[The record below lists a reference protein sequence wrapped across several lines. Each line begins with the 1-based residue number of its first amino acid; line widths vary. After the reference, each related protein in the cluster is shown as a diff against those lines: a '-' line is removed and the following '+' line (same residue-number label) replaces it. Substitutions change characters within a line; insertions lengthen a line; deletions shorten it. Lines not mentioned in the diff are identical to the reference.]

1 MNPLKTQNAPLS
13 EKIGYGFGDLAS
25 SMFWKI
31 FSYFIPFFY
40 VDIFG
45 LKAGHAFV
53 LILLTKIYDAVSDPV
68 MGMIADRTDTKWG
81 KYRPYLLWI
90 AVPFALCGI
99 LMFFTPSGSYSFKVV
114 YAYVTYLLMMTAY
127 TAINVPY
134 GAMLG
139 VVSDNPQQR
148 SVFSSYRMFFAY
160 IGSFVS
166 MGIFTFF
173 EEWLKGQPRMVDGA
187 PLLDADGNAVLIQ
200 TVKEAQPMQFTAVVA
215 VVAVLSLLFFLL
227 SFAMTREH
235 IKIERPKNNSKG
247 SVRND
252 LKALMRNTP
261 WWLLTLTSISF
272 LMVGSLR
279 GGAAV
284 YYFSNIL
291 GGNAIFGSVLFLTI
305 GEIAQLA
312 GVPLAVPISA
322 RIGRRST
329 AILCLLW
336 IGLFSIPVSFLPG
349 TAAGF
354 WGLLACHILV
364 CIGIG
369 TISPMMW
376 AMFSDVADFTEE
388 RDGVASTGLV
398 FSSSSMAQKFG
409 AALGTALVSGI
420 LASVGYEKDVLESSA
435 EINLAIRA
443 MMGYLPAIFAAA
455 GIGLML
461 LYPLTTKRM
470 AEIQSKL
477 SLRRSG
483 QQ

>member
-1 MNPLKTQNAPLS
+1 MSKAKLS

-45 LKAGHAFV
+45 LKPGHAFG

-68 MGMIADRTDTKWG
+68 MGMIADRTETKWG

-90 AVPFALCGI
+90 AVPFAVCGV
-99 LMFFTPSGSYSFKVV
+99 LMFFTPPGAYAFKVI

-139 VVSDNPQQR
+139 VVSQDPHEK
-148 SVFSSYRMFFAY
+148 SVFSSFRMFFAY

-166 MGIFTFF
+166 MGIFTIF
-173 EEWLKGQPRMVDGA
+173 EEMLKGTPRIVNGVPM
-187 PLLDADGNAVLIQ
+187 LDAQGNPVLIQ

-215 VVAVLSLLFFLL
+215 IVAALSLVFFLL
-227 SFAMTREH
+227 SFAMTKEH
-235 IKIERPKNNSKG
+235 VKIDKPKDGSKG
-247 SVRND
+247 TVKDD
-252 LKALMRNTP
+252 LKALMHNGP
-261 WWLLTLTSISF
+261 WWLLTAASISY

-291 GGNAIFGSVLFLTI
+291 GGSALFGAVLFLTI
-305 GEIAQLA
+305 GEIAQLV
-312 GVPLAVPISA
+312 GVPLAVPLSEKF
-322 RIGRRST
+322 GRRNT
-329 AILCLLW
+329 AILCFLW
-336 IGLFSIPVSFLPG
+336 IGLISIPVSFLPG
-349 TAAGF
+349 STAGF

-369 TISPMMW
+369 VISPLMW

-388 RDGVASTGLV
+388 REGVASTGLV

-409 AALGTALVSGI
+409 SALGTALVSGI
-420 LASVGYEKDVLESSA
+420 LALVGYKAGVMENNES
-435 EINLAIRA
+435 INLGIRA
-443 MMGYLPAIFAAA
+443 MMGYLPTVFACL
-455 GIGLML
+455 GVLFMV
-461 LYPLTTKRM
+461 LYPLTTIRM
-470 AEIQSKL
+470 DHIRA
-477 SLRRSG
+477 SLEVRRKA
-483 QQ
+483 